1 MVTRRTTRPLA
12 NFLLRVSQEQDETVG
27 MRYELL
33 DLHGGGVRRFA
44 SMRTLA
50 QYIDALQ
57 RSPAARPSAAR
68 VALAGET
75 RSRKRK

>member
-27 MRYELL
+27 LRYELV

-44 SMRTLA
+44 SMRSLA
-50 QYIDALQ
+50 QYVDALQ
-57 RSPAARPSAAR
+57 RSTAARPSAAR
-68 VALAGET
+68 VAPVAG
-75 RSRKRK
+75 RRARKRS